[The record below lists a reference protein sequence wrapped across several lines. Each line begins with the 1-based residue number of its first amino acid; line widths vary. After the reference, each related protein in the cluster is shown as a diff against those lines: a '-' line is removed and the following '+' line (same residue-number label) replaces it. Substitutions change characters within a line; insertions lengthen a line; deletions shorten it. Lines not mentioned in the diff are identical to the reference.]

1 VKSYFQFGP
10 ISTTTNSAEK
20 SIVVRADQRRRY
32 TDTDG
37 QTVRRI
43 IRFNGP
49 ILSSDLGGM
58 KEGDHVTLWIEE
70 TAQTQVATGSITTDQ
85 EHREQLVPEI
95 QLTLPHA
102 AFTDFWNASSST
114 DSALRNVTLKIEDAM
129 MELVITDVAG
139 GNAHSSGRSGD
150 ALYVA
155 TAAAL
160 PDWSDCRR
168 WGACSVRNCE
178 GDLGALARTV
188 TLRARCRL
196 LAFFRRSRPKG
207 SETSAHNAAIVH
219 SFAMWM

>member
-1 VKSYFQFGP
+1 MS
-10 ISTTTNSAEK
+10 TTNSAAK
-20 SIVVRADQRRRY
+20 SIVVRAGQRRRY

-70 TAQTQVATGSITTDQ
+70 TAQTQVAIGSITTDQ

-102 AFTDFWNASSST
+102 AFADFWNAASST

-129 MELVITDVAG
+129 MELVITDVVLLEGTPTHPVVAEMRFMWRPLRLFLIG
-139 GNAHSSGRSGD
+139 LIAAVGVLVALEIVRVIWVLWHGR
-150 ALYVA
+150 
-155 TAAAL
+155 
-160 PDWSDCRR
+160 
-168 WGACSVRNCE
+168 
-178 GDLGALARTV
+178 
-188 TLRARCRL
+188 
-196 LAFFRRSRPKG
+196 
-207 SETSAHNAAIVH
+207 
-219 SFAMWM
+219 